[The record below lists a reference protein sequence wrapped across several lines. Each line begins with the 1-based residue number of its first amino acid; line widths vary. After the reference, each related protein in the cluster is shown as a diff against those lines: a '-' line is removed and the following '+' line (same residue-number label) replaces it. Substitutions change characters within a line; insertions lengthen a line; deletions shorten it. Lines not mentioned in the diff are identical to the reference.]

1 MIIHD
6 ISRGLL
12 ASPLY
17 PGDPAPRLDRLQQM
31 EFGDVYNLTS
41 VSMCLHT
48 GTHLD
53 APRHFLPDGEDVTA
67 IPLER
72 VVGECSVVE
81 LQGPVL
87 GADVEDL
94 LPRIKNRRLLI
105 KGDAWLTPSAA
116 FVLSEL
122 DLIGSELPSVAPPE
136 IVGAVHRQLL
146 GEGTLLL
153 ENLDLSA
160 VKPGTYFLVAAP
172 VKIEGAEG
180 APVRAFLFEKETW

>member
-6 ISRGLL
+6 ISRGLFG
-12 ASPLY
+12 SPLY
-17 PGDPAPRLDRLQQM
+17 PGDPAPERTRLQQM
-31 EFGDVYNLTS
+31 EFGDEYELSAVN
-41 VSMCLHT
+41 MCLHT

-53 APRHFLPDGEDVTA
+53 APRHFLPDGEDVTD

-94 LPRIKNRRLLI
+94 LPKIKDGRLLI

-122 DLIGSELPSVAPPE
+122 KLIGSELPSVAPPE
-136 IVGAVHRQLL
+136 VVGPVHRQLL

-172 VKIEGAEG
+172 VKIEGAEA